1 MMLLTAFMQ
10 GIDIA
15 KSRRGAEALCHLFKP
30 GSTFHVYPSITDIKA
45 EPLFDII
52 VECIEEE
59 FRPPTKHVDRGF
71 CNVIKEKYFG
81 RNEKLSPPL
90 SRHF

>member
-10 GIDIA
+10 DIDILPNQEG
-15 KSRRGAEALCHLFKP
+15 GAEALCHLFKL

-59 FRPPTKHVDRGF
+59 FRPPTSMWIGWAS
-71 CNVIKEKYFG
+71 VIDQRKVFLAEM
-81 RNEKLSPPL
+81 RS
-90 SRHF
+90 